1 MCYMTLL
8 STDSTEDLELGN
20 SSLVRFSREMPGLP
34 GEIYL
39 EHTNKWFIASRHGC
53 SCGFRHLY
61 GESVDLGFGE
71 REVWYPEEAEDLE
84 ATLQVIAT
92 IRRLVT
98 SGAKVDCVDAWG
110 HGKEATELSG
120 TVRVN
125 VATLGDGSFRF
136 FENHRFVFG
145 VEPDNSLKPTP
156 VPGAA

>member
-61 GESVDLGFGE
+61 GESVDLGFGAWHIE
-71 REVWYPEEAEDLE
+71 YCPEIPGANGQGRTKTEALRSLADAIALILED
-84 ATLQVIAT
+84 
-92 IRRLVT
+92 RR
-98 SGAKVDCVDAWG
+98 K
-110 HGKEATELSG
+110 
-120 TVRVN
+120 
-125 VATLGDGSFRF
+125 DGLR
-136 FENHRFVFG
+136 G
-145 VEPDNSLKPTP
+145 VPDNAIRER
-156 VPGAA
+156 VVVG